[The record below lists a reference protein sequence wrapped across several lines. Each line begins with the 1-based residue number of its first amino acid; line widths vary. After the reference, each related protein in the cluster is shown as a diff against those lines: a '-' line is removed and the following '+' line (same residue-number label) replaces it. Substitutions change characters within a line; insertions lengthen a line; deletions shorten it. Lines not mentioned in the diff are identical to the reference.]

1 MVWLDESQIPR
12 EIQSQM
18 TSVEYKEIS
27 PDLLHD
33 ITYNWRV
40 MSGTESKELED
51 LIEGEFIFQ

>member
-40 MSGTESKELED
+40 MSGAESKELED
-51 LIEGEFIFQ
+51 LFEGEFIFQ

>member
-12 EIQSQM
+12 EVQSQM

-40 MSGTESKELED
+40 MSGVESKELED
-51 LIEGEFIFQ
+51 LFEGEFMFQ